1 MGAVAVTD
9 DDHALAELAA
19 GYLDD
24 LQQSIYDLGRAT
36 AIIGLLLHDN
46 TAPTTRRIALQFID
60 EIRQV
65 TA

>member
-1 MGAVAVTD
+1 MN
-9 DDHALAELAA
+9 DDHELAELAA
-19 GYLDD
+19 SYLDD
-24 LQQSIYDLGRAT
+24 VKQGIYDLGRAV

-46 TAPTTRRIALQFID
+46 TAPTTRRIAHNFID